1 MKNEIIRLEKEKK
14 KLENE
19 KISLECKIKLAIK
32 MFKNIYNMYG
42 DILGDYILD
51 IIKLLE
57 EDVVGLDSSSS
68 NFLLN

>member
-1 MKNEIIRLEKEKK
+1 MKNEIIRLEKEKN

-32 MFKNIYNMYG
+32 MFKNIYKIYG
-42 DILGDYILD
+42 DMLGDYILD

-57 EDVVGLDSSSS
+57 ED
-68 NFLLN
+68 

>member
-1 MKNEIIRLEKEKK
+1 MKNEIIRLEKEKN

-57 EDVVGLDSSSS
+57 ED
-68 NFLLN
+68 

>member
-42 DILGDYILD
+42 DVLGDYILD

-57 EDVVGLDSSSS
+57 ED
-68 NFLLN
+68 

>member
-57 EDVVGLDSSSS
+57 ED
-68 NFLLN
+68 

>member
-1 MKNEIIRLEKEKK
+1 MKNELIRLEKEKN

-57 EDVVGLDSSSS
+57 ED
-68 NFLLN
+68 